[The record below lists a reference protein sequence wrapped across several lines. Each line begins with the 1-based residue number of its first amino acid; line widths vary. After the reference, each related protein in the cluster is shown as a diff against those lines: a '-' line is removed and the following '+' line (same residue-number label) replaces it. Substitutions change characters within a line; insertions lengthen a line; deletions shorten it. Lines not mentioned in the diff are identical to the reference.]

1 MPADD
6 EVRKDLSGVSVRV
19 SHGIFWG
26 NFASREEQQEG
37 AERGMHSLACFGNSN
52 KPVGLES
59 QLVCINTCVTV
70 EKCIGEDFR
79 VVVVPSGHCSPTGD
93 G

>member
-37 AERGMHSLACFGNSN
+37 AERGMHSLVLGTAT
-52 KPVGLES
+52 S
-59 QLVCINTCVTV
+59 Q
-70 EKCIGEDFR
+70 
-79 VVVVPSGHCSPTGD
+79 SGWSHSLFA
-93 G
+93 